1 MWIRFR
7 KPAPGYS
14 YSEGDRADL
23 YPEEDITRLIE
34 EGYAIPLDESEV
46 VSDLP
51 DDFPARSLLIGEGI
65 LTLKQVADALPSL
78 CDVKGIGEN
87 TLKKI
92 VERLN
97 DRRTNGI

>member
-14 YSEGDRADL
+14 YSEGDQADL

-34 EGYAIPLDESEV
+34 EGYAIPLDGSEIG
-46 VSDLP
+46 SDLP

-65 LTLKQVADALPSL
+65 RTLKQVADALPSL
-78 CDVKGIGEN
+78 CDVKGIGES
-87 TLKKI
+87 TFEKI

-97 DRRTNGI
+97 DRCTNGI